1 MDSNLCCEPV
11 TQAKMRFFARR
22 IQILKKTSQNL
33 VTIHKRT
40 PLSPAPMLT
49 HAASCGGVGCNAEA
63 FEFTTQNRRRSLN
76 CEGGLGPRAVT
87 CARRCRPAPT
97 PLLQGKA
104 SMGALICQKQ
114 FSLDTFV

>member
-33 VTIHKRT
+33 VTIHKN
-40 PLSPAPMLT
+40 PLSPGP
-49 HAASCGGVGCNAEA
+49 HADTRGNPCGGVGCNAEA

-76 CEGGLGPRAVT
+76 CEGGLGPRV
-87 CARRCRPAPT
+87 
-97 PLLQGKA
+97 L
-104 SMGALICQKQ
+104 
-114 FSLDTFV
+114 